1 MLAASAC
8 GDDNALPASHD
19 SGSPDAT
26 QSSSGGDTGTTAE
39 AGGDAGTPAEAG
51 GDAGVPE
58 GSATEAGG
66 DGGSEAAATLDC
78 PSYCAAI
85 MQNCTGANAQ
95 YSSLSECTNACAIFQ
110 PGTLADTSGAT
121 LGCHL
126 YHSGLAAAL
135 PNPHCWHA
143 GPYGFGVCG
152 AACDNFCAL
161 ALGWCS
167 ATGGFDGG
175 AAPYP
180 DLATCKTACAGFAT
194 LDGGAAPG
202 AYSAAG
208 PTSGNSL
215 DCREYHLGA
224 ALVDHTAL
232 HQQLHCNHVGMTSV
246 TCM

>member
-1 MLAASAC
+1 
-8 GDDNALPASHD
+8 
-19 SGSPDAT
+19 
-26 QSSSGGDTGTTAE
+26 
-39 AGGDAGTPAEAG
+39 
-51 GDAGVPE
+51 
-58 GSATEAGG
+58 
-66 DGGSEAAATLDC
+66 
-78 PSYCAAI
+78 

-95 YSSLSECTNACAIFQ
+95 YSASSECMNACAIFP

-126 YHSGLAAAL
+126 YHAGLAGES

-143 GPYGFGVCG
+143 GPYGLGVCG

-161 ALGWCS
+161 TLGWCS

-175 AAPYP
+175 AAPYA
-180 DLATCKTACAGFAT
+180 DMGACKTACMGFTT
-194 LDGGAAPG
+194 LDAGARPA
-202 AYSAAG
+202 AYSTAG
-208 PTSGNSL
+208 PTSGNSV

-232 HQQLHCNHVGMTSV
+232 HQQLHCNHVGATSP